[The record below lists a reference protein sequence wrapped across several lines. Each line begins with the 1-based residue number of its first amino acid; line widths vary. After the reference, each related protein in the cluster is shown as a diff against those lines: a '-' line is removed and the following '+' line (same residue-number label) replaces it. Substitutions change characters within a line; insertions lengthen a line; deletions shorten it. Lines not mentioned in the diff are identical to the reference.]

1 VRPVL
6 ARRMNVGPLPGI
18 AKDPMADAEQQ
29 PRTYSVSVRL
39 QRTTLEFAFV
49 SVPVS
54 PDVVIAEPDGTG
66 ALDVEKLFA
75 RAIAMGREPGCV
87 WETES
92 QDVQMHPI
100 QMPPPGTPSTESA
113 AG

>member
-1 VRPVL
+1 
-6 ARRMNVGPLPGI
+6 
-18 AKDPMADAEQQ
+18 MAAEEDE

-39 QRTTLEFAFV
+39 QRTALESTFV

-54 PDVVIAEPDGTG
+54 PDVVIAQPDGSG
-66 ALDVEKLFA
+66 KLDVEKLFA
-75 RAIAMGREPGCV
+75 RAIEMGREPGCV

-92 QDVQMHPI
+92 LDVQLHPN
-100 QMPPPGTPSTESA
+100 QMPPPGASQSESD